1 MHAIAR
7 HLPDFTTS
15 RTPAPELPASPGFSA
30 LFTHSLRPAPS
41 VSSGAAEPPAAPGP
55 DIAELTREAAERG
68 RREGEAA
75 ARAEFERLRAED
87 EVRFAERLEAE
98 RATWSEVEA
107 ARLAG
112 AMEAAIAEME
122 AGMAES
128 LARIVSPFL
137 EAGVRERALA
147 ELEGLMVPILAREDR
162 PVLKISGAADLLE
175 RLRAR
180 LGDPPACVFEP
191 ADMADVRVVVGET
204 VLETQVRA
212 WVDRLNPPKV

>member
-7 HLPDFTTS
+7 HLPDFTVS
-15 RTPAPELPASPGFSA
+15 RAPAPELPASPGFSA
-30 LFTHSLRPAPS
+30 LFTHALRPASTAPA
-41 VSSGAAEPPAAPGP
+41 GAAEPPAAPVP
-55 DIAELTREAAERG
+55 DIAELMREAAERG
-68 RREGEAA
+68 RHEGEAA
-75 ARAEFERLRAED
+75 ARAEFERQQAED

-98 RATWSEVEA
+98 RATWCETEA
-107 ARLAG
+107 ARLAA

-122 AGMAES
+122 AAMSEG

-147 ELEGLMVPILAREDR
+147 ELEGLMVPLLAREDR
-162 PVLKISGAADLLE
+162 PVLKISGAADLLD

-191 ADMADVRVVVGET
+191 ADMVDVRVVAGET

-212 WVDRLNPPKV
+212 WIDRLNPPKV